1 LKSNSKCKEIRY
13 FQYLGV
19 KINNVD
25 FPTVS
30 KTIAD
35 NIKGRGYICLTDVG
49 NVISATRDRQLLE
62 AINGSLLSIA
72 DGMPLAWYGKMM
84 GCNGVE
90 RISGME
96 LMKRLLE
103 RSEFKHFL
111 LGDTQET
118 INRVIEKATR
128 VNTTI
133 KICGYS
139 PSFRKAFNDNDNKNI
154 LNKINAEDPDIV
166 WVAFGGGKQ
175 EKWMHE
181 NIQRLNRGIMI
192 GVGAAFRFYIGEIKA
207 PPRIFQN
214 LGLQWF
220 FRMMEDPIRIGRRQ
234 LITFPIFI
242 MHFPFEV
249 AKARKEIRNE
259 NKFPI
264 QTC

>member
-1 LKSNSKCKEIRY
+1 LKPNSKRREAKY

-19 KINNVD
+19 KISNVN
-25 FPTVS
+25 FPLVNEI
-30 KTIAD
+30 IAS
-35 NIKGRGYICLTDVG
+35 NIKRRGYICLTDVG
-49 NVISATRDRQLLE
+49 NVISATKDKQLLE

-72 DGMPLAWYGKMM
+72 DGMPLAWYGKMV

-103 RSEFKHFL
+103 RSEFKHYL

-118 INRVIEKATR
+118 INRVIEKAKRVSTR
-128 VNTTI
+128 I

-139 PSFRKAFNDNDNKNI
+139 PPFKETFDENDNKNI
-154 LNKINAEDPDIV
+154 FHTISAEDPDIV

-175 EKWMHE
+175 EKWMHK
-181 NIQRLNRGIMI
+181 NIQNLSKGIMI
-192 GVGAAFRFYIGEIKA
+192 GVGAAFRFYIGEIKT

-220 FRMMEDPIRIGRRQ
+220 FRLMQDPIIIGRRQ
-234 LITFPIFI
+234 LASFPIFV
-242 MHFPFEV
+242 MRFPFEI
-249 AKARKEIRNE
+249 AKARKEITND
-259 NKFPI
+259 NKSAS
-264 QTC
+264 

>member
-1 LKSNSKCKEIRY
+1 M
-13 FQYLGV
+13 

-30 KTIAD
+30 KTIA
-35 NIKGRGYICLTDVG
+35 NNMKGRGYICLTDVG

-72 DGMPLAWYGKMM
+72 DGMPLAWYGKMI
-84 GCNGVE
+84 GRNGVE

-103 RSEFKHFL
+103 RSEFKHYL

-118 INRVIEKATR
+118 INRVIEKAR
-128 VNTTI
+128 RDNTKI

-139 PSFRKAFNDNDNKNI
+139 PPFKSTFDENDNKKL
-154 LNKINAEDPDIV
+154 LNRINAEDPDIV

-175 EKWMHE
+175 EKWMHK
-181 NIQRLNRGIMI
+181 NIQNLSRGIMI
-192 GVGAAFRFYIGEIKA
+192 GVGAAFRFYIGEIKT
-207 PPRIFQN
+207 PPKMFQN

-220 FRMMEDPIRIGRRQ
+220 FRLMEDPIRIGRRQ
-234 LITFPIFI
+234 LASFPIFVI
-242 MHFPFEV
+242 RFPFEISR
-249 AKARKEIRNE
+249 ARKEITND
-259 NKFPI
+259 NKSAS
-264 QTC
+264 